1 MRAMRN
7 LKFGVAG
14 LSFKVIV
21 KSADPYLYHG
31 GTNPDTSKADE
42 TNHGANHGTNPDESL
57 EQKLIRIVKENPT
70 ISKTSLAGEL
80 NIGRST
86 LYRMLERLEDK
97 VKSTGG
103 TRHVEWTVID

>member
-1 MRAMRN
+1 MRN

-103 TRHVEWTVID
+103 TRHVEWTVIEK